1 MTVIDAE
8 ITPRP
13 KDRAPSGTA
22 EQWGGSSLFTQ
33 TLALTGRSVRPYL
46 QAGVLIVTFVEPLV
60 MLLMFGGVLRV
71 LGDTALPG
79 GSTDMSYIANLV
91 PAIMIITSVA
101 AGAQAGNGLI
111 NDLRN
116 DVITRFHT
124 MPISR
129 FSVLLAR
136 SLADAARSLY
146 QLIAVAVLAA
156 LIFGFDPPGGLLGIL
171 GSILLSLFVGWSMSW
186 IFIALAAVLRN
197 GDVLRMITTLCTFP
211 LLFASN
217 AFVDPK
223 SMPVWLRVVAEANPI
238 SYANDAMRGMVAGQA
253 TLGELAATLAVSCVL
268 VAVCAPIANR
278 SFRVL

>member
-8 ITPRP
+8 ISPQPTARLT
-13 KDRAPSGTA
+13 RSAA

-33 TLALTGRSVRPYL
+33 TLALTARSVRPYL
-46 QAGVLIVTFVEPLV
+46 QAGVLVVTFIEPLV

-71 LGDTALPG
+71 LGDTAVPEN
-79 GSTDMSYIANLV
+79 DMSYIAGLA
-91 PAIMIITSVA
+91 PAIMIITAVA

-136 SLADAARSLY
+136 SFADAARSLY
-146 QLIAVAVLAA
+146 QLIAVAVLAW
-156 LIFGFDPPGGLLGIL
+156 LIFDFEPPGGFFGVV
-171 GSILLSLFVGWSMSW
+171 GSILLALLVGWSMSW

-217 AFVDPK
+217 AFVDPE

-238 SYANDAMRGMVAGQA
+238 SYANDAMRGLVAGQA
-253 TLGELAATLAVSCVL
+253 TLTEMLATLAVSFVL
-268 VAVCAPIANR
+268 VVVCAPIANR

>member
-8 ITPRP
+8 ATPRP
-13 KDRAPSGTA
+13 TTRPTLSVS
-22 EQWGGSSLFTQ
+22 EEWGGSNLLTQ

-46 QAGVLIVTFVEPLV
+46 QPGVLIVTFIEPLV
-60 MLLMFGGVLRV
+60 MLLMFGGVLRA
-71 LGDTALPG
+71 LGDTVAPQ
-79 GSTDMSYIANLV
+79 GSDLSYIAGLA

-156 LIFGFDPPGGLLGIL
+156 LIFGFNPPGGILGVV

-217 AFVDPK
+217 AFVSPE

-238 SYANDAMRGMVAGQA
+238 SYANDAMRSMVAGQA
-253 TLGELAATLAVSCVL
+253 SLTELLTTVGVSCVL

-278 SFRVL
+278 SFKVL

>member
-1 MTVIDAE
+1 MTVIEAE
-8 ITPRP
+8 VPSQPTAPPRTGP
-13 KDRAPSGTA
+13 A

-46 QAGVLIVTFVEPLV
+46 QAGVLVVTFIEPLV

-71 LGDTALPG
+71 LGDTGLPG
-79 GSTDMSYIANLV
+79 GTDMSYIANLV

-136 SLADAARSLY
+136 SLADGARSFY

-156 LIFGFDPPGGLLGIL
+156 LIFGFDPPGGILGVV

-217 AFVDPK
+217 AFVAPE

-253 TLGELAATLAVSCVL
+253 TFAELIATLGVSCLL
-268 VAVCAPIANR
+268 VAVCAPIAHR

>member
-8 ITPRP
+8 TTPRP
-13 KDRAPSGTA
+13 KAPTRGNVA
-22 EQWGGSSLFTQ
+22 EQWGGSSLLTQ
-33 TLALTGRSVRPYL
+33 TIALTGRSIRPYL
-46 QAGVLIVTFVEPLV
+46 QPGVLIVTFIEPLV
-60 MLLMFGGVLRV
+60 MLLMFGGVLKV
-71 LGDTALPG
+71 LGESEAPQNGL
-79 GSTDMSYIANLV
+79 SYIAGLA
-91 PAIMIITSVA
+91 PAIMMITSVA

-136 SLADAARSLY
+136 SLADAARALY

-156 LIFGFDPPGGLLGIL
+156 LIFDFDPPGGIL
-171 GSILLSLFVGWSMSW
+171 GTAGSIFLSLFVGWSMSW

-238 SYANDAMRGMVAGQA
+238 SYANDAMRGMVAGQ
-253 TLGELAATLAVSCVL
+253 TSLTELLTTVGVSCVL

>member
-8 ITPRP
+8 TKPRP
-13 KDRAPSGTA
+13 TAPPAPSTA

-33 TLALTGRSVRPYL
+33 TLALTGRSIRPYL
-46 QAGVLIVTFVEPLV
+46 QAGVLVVTFIEPLV

-71 LGDTALPG
+71 LGETAVPE
-79 GSTDMSYIANLV
+79 SDMSYIASLA

-136 SLADAARSLY
+136 SFADAARSLY

-156 LIFGFDPPGGLLGIL
+156 LIFDFDPPGGFFGVV
-171 GSILLSLFVGWSMSW
+171 GSILLALLVGWSMSW

-217 AFVDPK
+217 AFVDPE

-238 SYANDAMRGMVAGQA
+238 SYANDAMRGLVAGQA
-253 TLGELAATLAVSCVL
+253 TLTEMLATLGVSFVL

-278 SFRVL
+278 SFKVL

>member
-8 ITPRP
+8 ISPQPTARLT
-13 KDRAPSGTA
+13 RSAA

-33 TLALTGRSVRPYL
+33 TLALTARSVRPYL
-46 QAGVLIVTFVEPLV
+46 QAGVLVVTFIEPLV

-71 LGDTALPG
+71 LGDTAVPEN
-79 GSTDMSYIANLV
+79 DMSYIAGLA
-91 PAIMIITSVA
+91 PAIMIITAVA

-136 SLADAARSLY
+136 SFADAARSLY
-146 QLIAVAVLAA
+146 QLIAVAVLAW
-156 LIFGFDPPGGLLGIL
+156 LIFDFEPPGGFLGVV
-171 GSILLSLFVGWSMSW
+171 GSILLALLVGWSMSW

-217 AFVDPK
+217 AFVDPE

-238 SYANDAMRGMVAGQA
+238 SYANDAMRGLVAGQA
-253 TLGELAATLAVSCVL
+253 TLTEMLATLAVSFVL
-268 VAVCAPIANR
+268 VVVCAPIANR